1 MSGDAKFCSEQDKE
15 EIKTFVNCIFK
26 RWFGL
31 QAAIS
36 NGMGGTAQQT
46 HMKLSHMIDS
56 IADMCCIKDLM
67 KDDLV
72 NALEDFTDEYFNTEF
87 EDGSIEE
94 VASDLWKRSRS
105 WLDGNKEVI
114 RSFVAI
120 NNTFKNENQVPELI
134 NLVNE
139 NMDIDSEFEEDKYGN
154 TESSTSD
161 IVNLVRTDNDDW
173 IVPRYSRRRNK

>member
-1 MSGDAKFCSEQDKE
+1 
-15 EIKTFVNCIFK
+15 
-26 RWFGL
+26 
-31 QAAIS
+31 
-36 NGMGGTAQQT
+36 
-46 HMKLSHMIDS
+46 
-56 IADMCCIKDLM
+56 M

-139 NMDIDSEFEEDKYGN
+139 NMVWK
-154 TESSTSD
+154 
-161 IVNLVRTDNDDW
+161 
-173 IVPRYSRRRNK
+173 K